1 MGIIEIRAKK
11 VFAGHAASWV
21 AEALVEGGDDNEVY
35 VTVHYYD
42 GEDYTVSQESVYD
55 FLTDEDDEV
64 EPAEDFLEQYDNS
77 EDAENSDYAEVFE
90 ALRNVIDML
99 E

>member
-1 MGIIEIRAKK
+1 M
-11 VFAGHAASWV
+11 
-21 AEALVEGGDDNEVY
+21 
-35 VTVHYYD
+35 
-42 GEDYTVSQESVYD
+42 SQESVYD

-77 EDAENSDYAEVFE
+77 EDAESSDYAEVFE

-99 E
+99 EYALRPDTVPFSFLLDTKYDTIV

>member
-1 MGIIEIRAKK
+1 MVKNNRP
-11 VFAGHAASWV
+11 
-21 AEALVEGGDDNEVY
+21 
-35 VTVHYYD
+35 
-42 GEDYTVSQESVYD
+42 SVYD

-77 EDAENSDYAEVFE
+77 EDAESSDYTEVFE

>member
-1 MGIIEIRAKK
+1 VVRNIPCRMIRL
-11 VFAGHAASWV
+11 VLQRPGH
-21 AEALVEGGDDNEVY
+21 D
-35 VTVHYYD
+35 YYD

-77 EDAENSDYAEVFE
+77 EDAESSDYAEVFE